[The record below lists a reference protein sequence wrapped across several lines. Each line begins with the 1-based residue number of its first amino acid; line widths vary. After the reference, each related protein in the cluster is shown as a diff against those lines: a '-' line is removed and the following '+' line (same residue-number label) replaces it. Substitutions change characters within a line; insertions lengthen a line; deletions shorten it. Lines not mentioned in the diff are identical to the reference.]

1 MKQEVKIDQADYTV
15 FILVRDTSGNA
26 KTTLVFGDIDLA
38 YARVETDNDV
48 TTTDVAP
55 ATLASLTAAHDD
67 WGFLLVSDTDH
78 PGLYRLDIADA
89 VFATGAW
96 SAVVTLTGAGL
107 EPSHLEFV
115 MIPEAPY
122 SKVIPPSVAEFE
134 ARTIVAGDYFDPD
147 NDDVAVVTLVT
158 TTTTNTDM
166 RGTDGVSLVIPP
178 SVAQFNARTI
188 VSADYV
194 VVGDTITGVTNVG
207 TVTGNVNGSVASVT
221 GAVGS
226 VTGAVGSVT
235 AGVTLTGATI
245 DSVWDEVMEV
255 GITARQSLRVS
266 NSFLAGET
274 NGGGTVTIRFRDLA
288 DTLNRITMTVDADG
302 DRSGVAL
309 NLA

>member
-1 MKQEVKIDQADYTV
+1 MKQEVKINQTDYTV

-48 TTTDVAP
+48 TTADVAP

-115 MIPEAPY
+115 MVPKLPY
-122 SKVIPPSVAEFE
+122 TGVQADLTHVMG
-134 ARTIVAGDYFDPD
+134 TILTEGAVGRLAAALIKFL
-147 NDDVAVVTLVT
+147 DVATPVFTAESVDQTGDSYGRIGANGAGLSNINLPNQTMDITGSLSGAVGSVT
-158 TTTTNTDM
+158 
-166 RGTDGVSLVIPP
+166 G
-178 SVAQFNARTI
+178 SVG
-188 VSADYV
+188 S
-194 VVGDTITGVTNVG
+194 VVGAVG
-207 TVTGNVNGSVASVT
+207 SVT

-266 NSFLAGET
+266 NAFLAGET

-288 DTLNRITMTVDADG
+288 DTLNRITMTVDVDG

>member
-1 MKQEVKIDQADYTV
+1 MKQEVKIDQTDYTV

-26 KTTLVFGDIDLA
+26 KTALVFTDIDLA

-55 ATLASLTAAHDD
+55 ATLGSLTAAHDD

-115 MIPEAPY
+115 MIPKLPY
-122 SKVIPPSVAEFE
+122 DGVQADLTHVMG
-134 ARTIVAGDYFDPD
+134 TILTEGAGGRLAAALIKLL
-147 NDDVAVVTLVT
+147 DVATPVFTAESVDQTGDSYGRIGANGAGLSNINLPNQT
-158 TTTTNTDM
+158 MDIT
-166 RGTDGVSLVIPP
+166 GSLSG
-178 SVAQFNARTI
+178 SVG
-188 VSADYV
+188 S
-194 VVGDTITGVTNVG
+194 VVGAVG
-207 TVTGNVNGSVASVT
+207 SVT

-274 NGGGTVTIRFRDLA
+274 NGGGTVTVRFRDLA
-288 DTLNRITMTVDADG
+288 DTLNRITMTVDGDG

>member
-1 MKQEVKIDQADYTV
+1 MYLGDFAEDATVIEYITTHDSSGGAVAPSSALEAADLDWYKDGSAFAPVGITMTSPFV
-15 FILVRDTSGNA
+15 STGLHKVAVDTSNDGGDA
-26 KTTLVFGDIDLA
+26 WTTGSDYVAILTPDETVDGETVIRVVVHFSIENRFKEVDLTHVMGTILTEGA
-38 YARVETDNDV
+38 GGRLAAALIKFL
-48 TTTDVAP
+48 DVATP
-55 ATLASLTAAHDD
+55 VFTAESVDQ
-67 WGFLLVSDTDH
+67 
-78 PGLYRLDIADA
+78 
-89 VFATGAW
+89 TGDSYGRIGAN
-96 SAVVTLTGAGL
+96 GAGL
-107 EPSHLEFV
+107 SNINLPNQTMDITGSLSGAV
-115 MIPEAPY
+115 G
-122 SKVIPPSVAEFE
+122 SV
-134 ARTIVAGDYFDPD
+134 TG
-147 NDDVAVVTLVT
+147 
-158 TTTTNTDM
+158 
-166 RGTDGVSLVIPP
+166 
-178 SVAQFNARTI
+178 SVG
-188 VSADYV
+188 S
-194 VVGDTITGVTNVG
+194 VVGAVG
-207 TVTGNVNGSVASVT
+207 SVT

>member
-1 MKQEVKIDQADYTV
+1 MKEV
-15 FILVRDTSGNA
+15 G
-26 KTTLVFGDIDLA
+26 
-38 YARVETDNDV
+38 
-48 TTTDVAP
+48 
-55 ATLASLTAAHDD
+55 TAA
-67 WGFLLVSDTDH
+67 
-78 PGLYRLDIADA
+78 PGLYRADFPDA
-89 VFATGAW
+89 AFVAGVNKVHLIIEGAAIDTAIIECEIR
-96 SAVVTLTGAGL
+96 S
-107 EPSHLEFV
+107 S
-115 MIPEAPY
+115 
-122 SKVIPPSVAEFE
+122 PPTVAEFE
-134 ARTIVAGDYFDPD
+134 
-147 NDDVAVVTLVT
+147 
-158 TTTTNTDM
+158 
-166 RGTDGVSLVIPP
+166 
-178 SVAQFNARTI
+178 ARTI

-194 VVGDTITGVTNVG
+194 VVGDTLAGVTNVG
-207 TVTGNVNGSVASVT
+207 TVTGNVDGSVASVTGAVGSVTGAVGSVTGSVGSVVGAVGSVTGSVGSVVGAVGSVT

-266 NSFLAGET
+266 NAFLAGET